1 MKRFLERFLS
11 GVFLVLASV
20 GLFVGVFL
28 YLSTPKILS
37 FENVRKNYSS
47 SDLFI
52 LDREGNYLDQV
63 RSDYKSRKLMWTELK
78 DISQE
83 LQNQVLKSEDKNF
96 FRHRGVD
103 YSALVAATQQR
114 LETQSQRGA
123 STLSM
128 QLLKIILP
136 QKKLWNGYTG
146 KLRQIIMAH
155 FLDASWS
162 KSQILEAYLNLIPFR
177 GESIGV
183 MAASQSLF
191 GVLPKDLTRMD
202 AILLSVLIRSP
213 NASESR
219 WIERA
224 CRQEKELC
232 PYFQG
237 RLGAVR
243 AQSFREQRYAP
254 HLAARLLKNN
264 ASGVYLSSLDLNLQK
279 AIKEKIQETLGELYA
294 YNVRDAAVL
303 VIENKT
309 GEVYAYVG
317 GAESFSKAPAV
328 DMIEARRQAGS
339 TLKPFIYAQNFA
351 KGYLTPNSWIEDS
364 PVDIVFDRGVYSPK
378 NHDRKFYGWV
388 KVAAALGSSLNVPAV
403 KAYSFLDGKEMLET
417 FKNLGFKELQSA
429 EHYGPS
435 LALGSIDVTLS
446 ELTNAYR
453 ALALGG
459 YYGDY
464 KFNSDVELVDTRTV
478 FKKDI
483 ADSITQILSES
494 SNRLYSFGLDSQL
507 SVPGTAVKTGTSKD
521 MRDNWC
527 IGYND
532 RFTVGVWVGNAN
544 GESMWNVMGVTGAG
558 PIWNKTMRYLIEK
571 YPSPY
576 LPKESEEIKVHQA
589 TQEKPSIYA
598 PVEIRYPKSGTI
610 IAIDPD
616 IPIEKQRVPFVTEG
630 QSPKGYRWKVDDAEV
645 ATADKTY
652 LWEPKKGSHKI
663 ELYKGDELIHS
674 SDIIVR

>member
-1 MKRFLERFLS
+1 MKKFFS
-11 GVFLVLASV
+11 GVLLVLASI

-47 SDLFI
+47 SDLFL

-63 RSDYKSRKLMWTELK
+63 RSDYKSRKLMWTDLK
-78 DISQE
+78 DISKE
-83 LQNQVLKSEDKNF
+83 LQSEVLKSEDKNF
-96 FRHRGVD
+96 YHHRGVD
-103 YSALVAATQQR
+103 YLALVAATQQR
-114 LETQSQRGA
+114 LENQSQRGA

-136 QKKLWNGYTG
+136 QKRLWNGYAG
-146 KLRQIIMAH
+146 KIRQIIMAH
-155 FLDASWS
+155 FLEASWS
-162 KSQILEAYLNLIPFR
+162 KQQILEAYLNLIPFR
-177 GESIGV
+177 GESVGV

-213 NASESR
+213 NAAESK

-224 CRQEKELC
+224 CRQDKDLC
-232 PYFQG
+232 PYFQA

-243 AQSFREQRYAP
+243 SQSFREQRYAP
-254 HLAARLLKNN
+254 HLAARLLKSN
-264 ASGVYLSSLDLNLQK
+264 ASGVYRSSLDLNLQK

-294 YNVRDAAVL
+294 YNVHDAAVL

-317 GAESFSKAPAV
+317 GAENFSKAPSV

-351 KGYLTPNSWIEDS
+351 KGYLNPNSWIEDS

-388 KVAAALGSSLNVPAV
+388 TVAAALGSSLNVPAV
-403 KAYSFLDGKEMLET
+403 KAYSFLDGKQMLDT
-417 FKNLGFKELQSA
+417 FKNLGFKDLQSA

-435 LALGSIDVTLS
+435 LALGSLEVTLS

-464 KFNSDVELVDTRTV
+464 KFNSEVELVDTRTV
-478 FKKDI
+478 FKKEI
-483 ADSITQILSES
+483 AESITQILSES

-544 GESMWNVMGVTGAG
+544 GEPMWNVMGVTGAG

-571 YPSPY
+571 YPSPG
-576 LPKESEEIKVHQA
+576 LPLKNEETKLHQA
-589 TQEKPSIYA
+589 LQEKPSTYA

-616 IPIEKQRVPFVTEG
+616 IPLEKQRVPFMTEG
-630 QSPKGYRWKVDDAEV
+630 HGGKGYRWKVDDAEV

-663 ELYKGDELIHS
+663 ELYRGEELIHS